1 MGRPILA
8 AMQAGNRGRSSRG
21 SRSEGS
27 RRRRVKAQKKEP
39 PPSVSPTGF
48 SLLISGGLSDN
59 PPILC
64 APITSASRTYRPQYY
79 QYWRPF
85 EVALDRR
92 WANVLP
98 TDAQISEPTDT
109 YSRATFAPTALYAAG
124 AKFDPLGR
132 STLSGATRHLTQLR
146 GSGDRTRSD
155 LFVLSAESEGDANFS
170 MIVGEIPRYGM
181 CKICTQQKAAPI
193 FPSAA
198 LCSCLYGGRWRE

>member
-1 MGRPILA
+1 M
-8 AMQAGNRGRSSRG
+8 
-21 SRSEGS
+21 
-27 RRRRVKAQKKEP
+27 
-39 PPSVSPTGF
+39 
-48 SLLISGGLSDN
+48 LISGGLSDN

-85 EVALDRR
+85 DVALDRR

-124 AKFDPLGR
+124 AKSDPLGR

-181 CKICTQQKAAPI
+181 CKNCMQQKTALLVGTARFLLVPLRRPMVSKENVPKAILFEPI
-193 FPSAA
+193 LPAGSARRA
-198 LCSCLYGGRWRE
+198 FLRSL